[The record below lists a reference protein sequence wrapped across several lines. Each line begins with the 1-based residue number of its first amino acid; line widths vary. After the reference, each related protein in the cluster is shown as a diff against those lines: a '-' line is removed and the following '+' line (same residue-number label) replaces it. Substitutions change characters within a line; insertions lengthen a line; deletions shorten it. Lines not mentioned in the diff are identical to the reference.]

1 MPELGVTRRTRQAS
15 SGRSIAELCAALDRI
30 APLACAAEWD
40 NVGLLAG
47 SPDWPARNILLAIDL
62 TDSVAEEALRR
73 EADVVVAYHPPIFRP
88 LHRIT
93 PDADCPTSRLP
104 ELLAA
109 RVAIVALHTA
119 LDAAPGGTNDVLL
132 DPFEPVR
139 RYPLQPL
146 VVSDRHYK
154 LVVFVPPEAADAL
167 RSALSATGAGVI
179 GHYQECSFELEG
191 HGTFRGDET
200 TRPAVGKPL
209 VLERVREK
217 RLEMVVP
224 KGRLAAV
231 VQALYE
237 HHPYEEPAFDLY
249 PLTEVVGRAQVGLGR
264 VGILARPEPGTAL
277 VRKLRRRID
286 LSTATVIGNLRR
298 RFSSVTAAAG
308 AFGVASFHDP
318 DSLVLTGELKHHEAL
333 ALRRRGITA
342 ICLGHY
348 ASERPVLHRLRER
361 LTAELPGLRIELSA
375 QDAAPFVPLR
385 LP

>member
-1 MPELGVTRRTRQAS
+1 MPERRAKAPADRPGANYSVGT
-15 SGRSIAELCAALDRI
+15 LCAALDRI
-30 APLACAAEWD
+30 APFACAAEWD

-47 SPDWPARNILLAIDL
+47 SPDWPARNVLLAIDL
-62 TDSVAEEALRR
+62 TDEVAQEVLRR
-73 EADVVVAYHPPIFRP
+73 GADVVVAYHPPIFGP

-119 LDAAPGGTNDVLL
+119 LDAAAGGTNDVLL

-154 LVVFVPPEAADAL
+154 LVVFVPPEAADTL
-167 RSALSATGAGVI
+167 RSALSAAGAGVI
-179 GHYQECSFELEG
+179 GHYHECSFELEG
-191 HGTFRGDET
+191 QGTFRGDET
-200 TRPAVGKPL
+200 TRPAIGKPL

-217 RLEMVVP
+217 RLEMLVP
-224 KGRLAAV
+224 KERLRAI

-249 PLTEVVGRAQVGLGR
+249 PLSEVVGRARVGLGR
-264 VGILARPEPGTAL
+264 VGILARPEPGPGL
-277 VRKLRRRID
+277 VRKLRRRVD
-286 LSTATVIGNLRR
+286 LSTATVIGNLKR

-308 AFGVASFHDP
+308 AFGAASFHDP

-333 ALRRRGITA
+333 ALRRRGITV
-342 ICLGHY
+342 ICLGHH

-361 LTAELPGLRIELSA
+361 LVGDLPGLRIELSA
-375 QDAAPFVPLR
+375 QDAAPFAPLR